1 MDLDRH
7 GTEPLATSTCL
18 ELLRTK
24 RLGRLGLSMGALP
37 VVHPVNYVADTD
49 RVYFRTG
56 IGSKLSAAVREA
68 VVCLE
73 VDEIDD
79 TGTNGWSVL
88 VTGRA
93 EELLGADAERAAELL
108 GDDSSWAGDRYVA
121 IHIELVSGRRRDDV
135 RGEAPTSAPPSP
147 ALT

>member
-7 GTEPLATSTCL
+7 GTELLATSTCL

-24 RLGRLGLSMGALP
+24 RVGRLGLSMGALP
-37 VVHPVNYVADTD
+37 VVHPVNIAADD
-49 RVYFRTG
+49 GRVYLRTG
-56 IGSKLSAAVREA
+56 VGSKLSAALRGA

-73 VDEIDD
+73 VDDIDD
-79 TGTNGWSVL
+79 TGTTGWSVL

-93 EELLGADAERAAELL
+93 EELAGAEAERAADLL
-108 GDDSSWAGDRYVA
+108 GDGSAWAGDHYVG
-121 IHIELVSGRRRDDV
+121 IHIELVSGRRRDAV
-135 RGEAPTSAPPSP
+135 RTAAPTIAPTFP

>member
-1 MDLDRH
+1 MRMDLDRH
-7 GTEPLATSTCL
+7 GTELLATSTCL

-37 VVHPVNYVADTD
+37 VVHPVNFAADAD
-49 RVYFRTG
+49 RIYIRTG
-56 IGSKLSAAVREA
+56 VGSKLSAALRSA

-73 VDEIDD
+73 VDDIDD

-93 EELLGADAERAAELL
+93 E
-108 GDDSSWAGDRYVA
+108 
-121 IHIELVSGRRRDDV
+121 
-135 RGEAPTSAPPSP
+135 
-147 ALT
+147 

>member
-7 GTEPLATSTCL
+7 GTELLATSTCL

-37 VVHPVNYVADTD
+37 VVHPVNFAADVD
-49 RVYFRTG
+49 RLYIRTG
-56 IGSKLSAAVREA
+56 LGSKLSAALRGA

-73 VDEIDD
+73 VDDIDD
-79 TGTNGWSVL
+79 TGTEGWSVL

-93 EELLGADAERAAELL
+93 EELVGADAERAAHLL
-108 GDDSSWAGDRYVA
+108 GDGSSWAGNHYVG
-121 IHIELVSGRRRDDV
+121 IRIELVSGRRRDAV
-135 RGEAPTSAPPSP
+135 RAEAPTSARPSP